1 MGAQIVQ
8 GMLPFELA
16 PKVYL
21 KKKYLAR
28 KVVEGFLCVSWCT
41 LCTLHIQNI
50 CTVPCMHKC
59 ATSTAYSDKIEKRMI
74 RCNEPSPLLFPY
86 VILLLHGEG
95 PCSNTFVPSGLIKKK
110 KTANSPAHT
119 CASAYMQQ
127 PGWKCKEGQGC
138 RLMGEWQQWITVVA
152 DRLTTHSV
160 HNFETSS
167 NGKFQENPMIWVGA
181 RCGIMALRLC
191 MPWLVV

>member
-1 MGAQIVQ
+1 MCQLVHPLHPTHTEYLYRTLYAQMRHEHCLFGQ
-8 GMLPFELA
+8 N
-16 PKVYL
+16 
-21 KKKYLAR
+21 R
-28 KVVEGFLCVSWCT
+28 KTDDQMQRAISPPLSVGHSLVAWGGT
-41 LCTLHIQNI
+41 LFQYI
-50 CTVPCMHKC
+50 C
-59 ATSTAYSDKIEKRMI
+59 SKRF
-74 RCNEPSPLLFPY
+74 NY
-86 VILLLHGEG
+86 
-95 PCSNTFVPSGLIKKK
+95 KK

-167 NGKFQENPMIWVGA
+167 NGKFQENPMIWA
-181 RCGIMALRLC
+181 SASCGIMALRLC